1 MSMTDQCPSTTKGE
15 KQKASKAELAAS
27 PRSLQR
33 LNGTGPRVW
42 RSIDELADTSEFR
55 DFVEREFPAGAS
67 ELLQSS
73 RRTFVQLMGASLALA
88 GAATI
93 PGCRRPEHKIM
104 PFSKDVPEDIIPGKP
119 LYYATSMHI
128 PGALGGAE
136 GLLVETHEG
145 RPTKIEG
152 NPLHPLSNGKSTIF
166 AQASVLQ
173 MYDPDR
179 LKYPVYK
186 NPARGKVA
194 ATWDDFK
201 AWSDDHLKTYQS
213 NGGEGLAFL
222 VEKKSSPTRDAA
234 RDAVLKKFPKAKWV
248 AFDPVEPRN
257 LIAGSEIAFGKP
269 CRTHYAFEKARTIL
283 SLDAD
288 FLKHD
293 DAAVLPNARTFA
305 KSRAVYS
312 GKDSMSRLYVV
323 ESGLSLAGGQA
334 DHRLRLTPAAVAAF
348 AVELAKF
355 ILPKVAGD
363 KNLAAALADVKAG
376 SADKVDRAWLEACA
390 SDLLQGSDVTARAGS
405 VIVPGPTLPAEVVA
419 VVHALNAALGSK
431 VVAHTEISAENASDS
446 GAAIKALADA
456 LGTSVKTL
464 VCVNTNPL
472 YNAPGDVNFAAGFA
486 KLDASITL
494 TVESTETAAAST
506 WALNGSHELES
517 WGDSL
522 AADGTIAPIQPMIA
536 PLYEPAMSD
545 LELLAHFAGLKRSDG
560 SAMDGYEM
568 VRATW
573 KAKLG
578 ASNFDKS
585 WKLAL
590 HDGIVA
596 GSTLKPAAADVN
608 FAAVAKALASASL
621 PADTGLAVVFQHG
634 QLLDGRY
641 ANNPWLQELSQFGTS
656 VVWDNPALVSP
667 ATALK
672 LGIAPEKFDSH
683 PEHIYL
689 IKYPQG
695 RIAKIELNGRSIE
708 IPVWVLPGMADDTV
722 ILTVG
727 YGRKD
732 CGAVGEGVGVNV
744 FPLRAAAQGLATSG
758 AKASP
763 TGAEW
768 PISSTQMHWSLE
780 GRTALVRS
788 LDLPVWSK
796 YADQSPLKHEDDIY
810 KREAGKLT
818 IGEKL
823 GELSHTPPNIS
834 IYNNPQNGSPTD
846 PDPKFTSANKRDK
859 LPNGQPAP
867 ADFTVG
873 PQWGMTI
880 DLSTCTGCHAC
891 TIACQAENNIAV
903 VGKKEVAKGREM
915 SWIRVDRYFV
925 GDDYNNPDAV
935 LHQPVACVHCENA
948 PCETV
953 CPVNATVHSPEGHNL
968 MTYNR
973 CIGTRY
979 CANNCPYKVRR
990 FNFFEYGL
998 HKFNGGWVGREF
1010 MQGVIETFPGK
1021 KVGDPQQSFN
1031 PNLIPPRL
1039 REKLD
1044 EISRMQK
1051 NPDVTV
1057 RMRGIM
1063 EKCSYC
1069 IQRTNYAKIEC
1080 KLSDIKDAKGKSFIP
1095 DGFVQTA
1102 CQQACPSDA
1111 ITFGDILDPNS
1122 KVSKLRDN
1130 QRSYLLLGYLN
1141 TRPRT
1146 SHMVR
1151 VNNPNPALVSADRKA
1166 SWENPF
1172 GHHAGGH
1179 DAHDSHDSHDKSEGA
1194 KHGFLYNPAKAR
1206 DDRGYALSL
1215 NVLASHGM
1223 GVNA

>member
-1 MSMTDQCPSTTKGE
+1 
-15 KQKASKAELAAS
+15 
-27 PRSLQR
+27 
-33 LNGTGPRVW
+33 
-42 RSIDELADTSEFR
+42 
-55 DFVEREFPAGAS
+55 
-67 ELLQSS
+67 
-73 RRTFVQLMGASLALA
+73 MGASVALA

-93 PGCRRPEHKIM
+93 PGCRRPDHKIM
-104 PFSKDVPEDIIPGKP
+104 SFSKDVPEDIIPGKP
-119 LYYATSMHI
+119 LFYATSI
-128 PGALGGAE
+128 PVTGALGGAE

-152 NPLHPLSNGKSTIF
+152 NPLHPLSNGKSTLY
-166 AQASVLQ
+166 AQASILQ

-179 LKYPVYK
+179 LKYPIFK

-194 ATWDDFK
+194 ATWDDFR
-201 AWSDDHLKTYQS
+201 AWSEEHLKSYEQ
-213 NGGEGLAFL
+213 NGGAGLAFL
-222 VEKKSSPTRDAA
+222 VEKKTSPSRDAA
-234 RDAVLKKFPKAKWV
+234 RDAVLKKFPKATWV
-248 AFDPVEPRN
+248 AFDPVEPRS

-269 CRTHYAFEKARTIL
+269 MRAHFAFDKARTIL

-288 FLKHD
+288 FLRHD
-293 DAAVLPNARTFA
+293 DAEALPNARSFA

-312 GKDSMSRLYVV
+312 GKDQMSRLYVV

-334 DHRLRLTPAAVAAF
+334 DHRQRLSPAAVAAF
-348 AVELAKF
+348 AVELARF
-355 ILPKVAGD
+355 MLPKLAGD
-363 KNLAAALADVKAG
+363 PKLAAALADVKPG
-376 SADKVDRAWLEACA
+376 SAEKIDRAWLEACA
-390 SDLLQGSDVTARAGS
+390 SDLLQGSDVTARSHS
-405 VIVPGPTLPAEVVA
+405 VVVPGATLPAEVVA
-419 VVHALNAALGSK
+419 LVHALNAALGSK
-431 VVAHTEISAENASDS
+431 VVTHSEISAENAGDS
-446 GAAIKALADA
+446 GAAIRTLSSA
-456 LGTSVKTL
+456 LGTSIKTL
-464 VCVNTNPL
+464 VCINTNPL
-472 YNAPGDVNFAAGFA
+472 YTAPGDANFAAGFA

-506 WALNGSHELES
+506 WALNSSHSLES
-517 WGDSL
+517 WGDAVS
-522 AADGTIAPIQPMIA
+522 ADGVIAPIQPMIA
-536 PLYEPAMSD
+536 PLYEPAMSEI
-545 LELLAHFAGLKRSDG
+545 ELLAFFAGQKRSDG
-560 SAMDGYEM
+560 SPMDGYEI
-568 VRATW
+568 VRSAW
-573 KAKLG
+573 KARLG
-578 ASNFDKS
+578 AGDFDRK
-585 WKLAL
+585 WKRAL
-590 HDGIVA
+590 HDGVVA
-596 GSTLKPAAADVN
+596 GTGGKTAAADVN
-608 FAAVAKALASASL
+608 FAAVAGAISAAKL
-621 PADTGLAVVFQHG
+621 PADTGLAVVFHNG
-634 QLLDGRY
+634 YLLDGKY
-641 ANNPWLQELSQFGTS
+641 ANNPWLQELSQFGTA
-656 VVWDNPALVSP
+656 VCWDNPALVSP

-689 IKYPQG
+689 QKYPQG
-695 RIAKIELNGRSIE
+695 RIAKVELNGRAIE
-708 IPVWVLPGMADDTV
+708 IPVWVMPGMADDTI

-744 FPLRAAAQGLATSG
+744 FPLRSSDQGLAATG
-758 AKASP
+758 AKATP
-763 TGAEW
+763 TGAEF
-768 PISSTQMHWSLE
+768 PISSTQMHWSME
-780 GRTALVRS
+780 GRTAIVRAV
-788 LDLPVWSK
+788 DLPVWAK
-796 YADQSPLKHEDDIY
+796 YGDGPALEHRDDIY
-810 KREAGKLT
+810 ERVSGKLSL
-818 IGEKL
+818 GEKL
-823 GELSHTPPNIS
+823 GELAHSPPNIS
-834 IYNNPQNGSPTD
+834 IYANPQNGSVDD
-846 PDPKFTSANKRDK
+846 PDPKFTSNHKRDR
-859 LPNGQPAP
+859 LPNGKPAP

-880 DLSTCTGCHAC
+880 DLTTCTGCHAC

-925 GDDYNNPDAV
+925 GDDYNNPEAV

-953 CPVNATVHSPEGHNL
+953 CPVNATVHSPEGHNM

-1010 MQGVIETFPGK
+1010 MQGAIDSIPGK

-1069 IQRTNYAKIEC
+1069 VQRTNYAKIEC
-1080 KLSDIKDAKGKSFIP
+1080 KLSDIKDASGKSFIP

-1102 CQQACPSDA
+1102 CQQSCPSDS
-1111 ITFGDILDPNS
+1111 IVFGDILDPKS
-1122 KVSKLRDN
+1122 KVSQLRQN

-1146 SHMVR
+1146 SHLIR
-1151 VNNPNPALVSADRKA
+1151 VNNPNPALVSAERKA
-1166 SWENPF
+1166 AWEHPF
-1172 GHHAGGH
+1172 GHHGAGHGDGHGDGH
-1179 DAHDSHDSHDKSEGA
+1179 DAGHDSHSSPEGA
-1194 KHGFLYNPAKAR
+1194 KHGFLFNPNKRR

-1215 NVLASHGM
+1215 NVLSSQGM